1 MNITKF
7 FRYVWRIN
15 AFIILVVS
23 FAALFVLI
31 WAGWNLFQDQERL
44 RQRELQQTQ
53 AAPDDASDEWS
64 LGPFSAVT
72 GTHYLMAP
80 AFTAPRK
87 GKGDLRHD
95 VAPIRN
101 YLFLDKA
108 TLNGHWLLE
117 HNDYQLQITD
127 TISTIGSDASSSATL
142 GFILVATKA
151 EQQTEAL
158 FVGIADPEGKRFRE
172 ILGPID
178 AYQGFEYR
186 DDGRVLIFYILDDQ
200 YTVADV
206 DIAMQTVVS
215 RQTLPRLP
223 QKGP

>member
-23 FAALFVLI
+23 FAALFVLV
-31 WAGWNLFQDQERL
+31 WAGWHLFQDQERL
-44 RQRELQQTQ
+44 RQRELQQAQ
-53 AAPDDASDEWS
+53 AAPEDVSDEWS
-64 LGPFSAVT
+64 LGPFSAVA
-72 GTHYLMAP
+72 GTNYLMAP

-117 HNDYQLQITD
+117 HNDYRLRVTD
-127 TISTIGSDASSSATL
+127 TISAIGSEASSLPTL
-142 GFILVATKA
+142 GFILVADKA
-151 EQQTEAL
+151 EQQAEAL
-158 FVGIADPEGKRFRE
+158 FIGIADPDGKRFRE
-172 ILGPID
+172 LLGPID

-186 DDGRVLIFYILDDQ
+186 GDGRVLIFYILDDQ

-206 DIAMQTVVS
+206 DIELQKVVS
-215 RQTLPRLP
+215 QQTLPRLP
-223 QKGP
+223 QKGQ